1 MIDMNDDDLID
12 PTSLWNLE
20 SRSAIAAWRA
30 SAIRA
35 CLHSLTVEQRSLEA
49 CLTSVDGVIRR
60 HTGHGLDRV
69 ASQWRQNAL
78 ERCRPAYERRNWEAA
93 ATELVY
99 YIEEVVC
106 IYRQRLQGS

>member
-1 MIDMNDDDLID
+1 MNDNDPID

-20 SRSAIAAWRA
+20 SRSAVASWRA

-35 CLHSLTVEQRSLEA
+35 CLHSITVEHRSLDA
-49 CLTSVDGVIRR
+49 CLTSVDRVIRQ
-60 HTGHGLDRV
+60 HTGQGLDKV
-69 ASQWRQNAL
+69 AGQWRQKAL

-106 IYRQRLQGS
+106 INRRQLQDG